1 MKADAAVVDGVAAIG
16 QPQGCCAFTCTVS
29 AEQTDDLARGNF
41 HGHPERNVA
50 QSIIGKDIIDFID
63 RTGSIGQR
71 ANRPNRLNQ

>member
-1 MKADAAVVDGVAAIG
+1 
-16 QPQGCCAFTCTVS
+16 
-29 AEQTDDLARGNF
+29 
-41 HGHPERNVA
+41 VA